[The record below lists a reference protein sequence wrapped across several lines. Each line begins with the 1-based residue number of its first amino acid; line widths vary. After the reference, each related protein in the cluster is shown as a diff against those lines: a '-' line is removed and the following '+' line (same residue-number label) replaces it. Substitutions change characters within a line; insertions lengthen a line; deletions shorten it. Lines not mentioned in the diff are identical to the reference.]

1 MPTILS
7 TSTERRWISSLDV
20 TPWARMASLNWAPTD
35 LTGLSAFMA
44 LCMTTDMS
52 FQRTAARSCSVS
64 WTRLRPLNVTLP
76 PLISAGGLSNW
87 AMPNSRVD
95 FPQPDSPTIARNSPG
110 ATSKLTLSTAPTMP
124 LSRTYSTER
133 SRTSRTGPCR
143 SGLTRPYWSSASA
156 CAMAGKPPLGAG
168 LGGLAGLSRSQRA
181 QGRVAD
187 LVEGVVDEGERGAHQ
202 GDARPGHNCPLVEP
216 AAERVVLLRPVQR
229 GAPAHVVGIAKAD
242 ELQAGACQD
251 CVEGVVQEAGQ
262 QQ

>member
-7 TSTERRWISSLDV
+7 TSTERWWISSLDV

-64 WTRLRPLNVTLP
+64 WTRLRPLKVTLP

-87 AMPNSRVD
+87 AMPKSRVD
-95 FPQPDSPTIARNSPG
+95 FPQPDSPTMARNSPG
-110 ATSKLTLSTAPTMP
+110 ATSKLTLSTARTIP
-124 LSRTYSTER
+124 LSRTYSTDR
-133 SRTSRTGPCR
+133 FRISRTGPCR
-143 SGLTRPYWSSASA
+143 TGLARPYWSSASA

-168 LGGLAGLSRSQRA
+168 LGGLAGFRRGQRA

-187 LVEGVVDEGERGAHQ
+187 LVEGVVDEGERRTHQ
-202 GDARPGHNCPLVEP
+202 GDACPGYDRPRVEP
-216 AAERVVLLRPVQR
+216 AAERVVLLCPVQR
-229 GAPAHVVGIAKAD
+229 CAPAHVVGVAKAD
-242 ELQAGACQD
+242 ELQDGACQD
-251 CVEGVVQEAGQ
+251 GVQGVVQEAGQ
-262 QQ
+262 